1 MNLWI
6 EGARKAVPLPET
18 PAARL
23 VLMRQ
28 AVPLFPWIPLVPA
41 ALVIGA
47 SIAALTLAARANRR
61 VKALEAELCEDEAHE
76 SLHQQPLETI
86 SP

>member
-6 EGARKAVPLPET
+6 QGAQEALPLPET

-23 VLMRQ
+23 ALLRQ
-28 AVPLFPWIPLVPA
+28 TVPFFPWIPLVPA
-41 ALVIGA
+41 ALVLGTA
-47 SIAALTLAARANRR
+47 VAALALAVRANRR
-61 VKALEAELCEDEAHE
+61 AERLEGCLLRDEAHE
-76 SLHQQPLETI
+76 ALHQQPLEPI